1 LGVGFVAFAS
11 VAPQEARGGGTLSAN
26 RVLGWALALFIGLA
40 AAWIRIDGLTEA
52 GISHPE
58 FYTARLEFPD
68 YVQHPQARVT
78 LPDLARSVYS
88 ASDIHPPG
96 YYALSWVWN
105 GCFGTSLA
113 AIRSLSVLAG
123 LLTVYALFWMGARR
137 EGLAAGA
144 LAALLLGLHSLH
156 VIESMTARIWIWPAA
171 LAVAS
176 VLLLDRLRSR
186 WSPGTAAAY
195 VAVLALG
202 VWTEY
207 SFAFLLGAQ
216 ILYEVVDRC
225 TERRLPA
232 TVQLQALAAVLS
244 LPTLIYLRS
253 DLEHGS
259 TGYLGNGTLR
269 LAADWLRLG
278 FLADS
283 NTLKELP
290 EAFRRSLEPATLLV
304 GAGLFAR
311 GLAIGGKRDEVPVG
325 GPESIGAGARILV
338 ATLTAGLVAAHYAW
352 GLIGW
357 KTSVSLVAVT
367 GVCIGAW
374 PLLDRLWPA
383 LTRPLATVQRALPEP
398 ARDPVSWH
406 AVVPAAAMLAVSP
419 FVGFLEK
426 RVLLMT
432 VPFVLLVVAR
442 GVVKQLPHAVA
453 ALGVVLV
460 LALGVGSARVARST
474 ARSSIDYGGIAHAL
488 EARLA
493 PDDWIVLKYDWYSA
507 PLHYYF
513 KEPTHHVVLT
523 DDLPGRLLASAP
535 ARMWI
540 INFAGTKRVERMP
553 ELRSQLAPYA
563 KTEEVRAKNIVARL
577 FERDRGETVQND
589 GTRR

>member
-1 LGVGFVAFAS
+1 VTFANVAQ
-11 VAPQEARGGGTLSAN
+11 PETRGGNTVSAN
-26 RVLGWALALFIGLA
+26 RVLGWALASLIGLVS
-40 AAWIRIDGLTEA
+40 AWIRIDGLTEA

-68 YVQHPQARVT
+68 YVEHPHARVT

-88 ASDIHPPG
+88 SSDIHPPG
-96 YYALSWVWN
+96 YYVLSWVWN

-137 EGLAAGA
+137 EGLAVGA
-144 LAALLLGLHSLH
+144 LASLLLGLHSLH
-156 VIESMTARIWIWPAA
+156 VIESTTARIWIWPAA

-176 VLLLDRLRSR
+176 VILLDRLHSR
-186 WSPGTAAAY
+186 RSPGLAAAY

-207 SFAFLLGAQ
+207 SFAFFLGAQ
-216 ILYEVVDRC
+216 ILYEVVDRS

-244 LPTLIYLRS
+244 LPILVYLRS
-253 DLEHGS
+253 DLEDGS
-259 TGYLGNGTLR
+259 TGYLGAATTR

-283 NTLKELP
+283 NALKELP
-290 EAFRRSLEPATLLV
+290 EAFRRVLEPATLLV
-304 GAGLFAR
+304 GAGLLAR
-311 GLAIGGKRDEVPVG
+311 GLAIGRRRGEVPG
-325 GPESIGAGARILV
+325 GGSESIGGAARILV
-338 ATLTAGLVAAHYAW
+338 ATLTAGLVLAHYAW

-357 KTSVSLVAVT
+357 KTSASLVVAT
-367 GVCIGAW
+367 GICIGAW
-374 PLLDRLWPA
+374 PLLDRLWPV
-383 LTRPLATVQRALPEP
+383 LTRPLAIVQRALPEP
-398 ARDPVSWH
+398 ARDTVSWH

-442 GVVKQLPHAVA
+442 GVVNKVPPAIA
-453 ALGVVLV
+453 ALGVALV
-460 LALGVGSARVARST
+460 LALGVGSARAG
-474 ARSSIDYGGIAHAL
+474 RSSDRSSVDYGGISHAL
-488 EARLA
+488 EARMA

-507 PLHYYF
+507 PLHFYF
-513 KEPTHHVVLT
+513 KEPTHHVVRT
-523 DDLPGRLLASAP
+523 ADLPGRLLESAP
-535 ARMWI
+535 ARIWI
-540 INFAGTKRVERMP
+540 INFAGTKRVERLP
-553 ELRSQLAPYA
+553 ELRAQLAPYVA
-563 KTEEVRAKNIVARL
+563 TEEVRAKNIVARL
-577 FERDRGETVQND
+577 FERDRGETVQNE
-589 GTRR
+589 GTRP